1 MDDHSSHMFLLWRQN
16 CTIRGFFW
24 AKIASMPGGF
34 LIKQRCCWFLP
45 EKNEQDDR
53 IDCDAQRLILRLSVP
68 TEIFFQDKFFLNLL
82 VPVSFKIWK
91 IFVIWKMDFLL
102 GWREFN
108 TEGFVDLSNSYFF
121 SGKCFSPWW
130 SLCCQGNIGEVSVW
144 STSEW
149 EECCQRFPHTSPEY

>member
-1 MDDHSSHMFLLWRQN
+1 MFLLWRQN

-34 LIKQRCCWFLP
+34 FIKQRCCWFLP
-45 EKNEQDDR
+45 EKNEQDDG
-53 IDCDAQRLILRLSVP
+53 IDCDAQRLILRLPVP
-68 TEIFFQDKFFLNLL
+68 TEIFCQVGFFFNLL

-108 TEGFVDLSNSYFF
+108 TEGFVNLSKGYFF
-121 SGKCFSPWW
+121 NFLGKKFLTLVK
-130 SLCCQGNIGEVSVW
+130 SLLSRKYWRGFCVIDLRVRRMLPEVSSYLSW
-144 STSEW
+144 II
-149 EECCQRFPHTSPEY
+149 H